1 MFELVVCELDDLCRW
16 GNLSFSDVSTF
27 NHSFEIGKTR
37 WTLVVVDN
45 DVVVV
50 AVVVESKKITIFA
63 CKYGMLIYWY
73 FLVSVSVSVP
83 CIWLG

>member
-1 MFELVVCELDDLCRW
+1 MFELVVCELNDLCRW

-27 NHSFEIGKTR
+27 DHSFEIGKTR

-50 AVVVESKKITIFA
+50 PVVVESKKCYLNLQQFSTDIF
-63 CKYGMLIYWY
+63 L
-73 FLVSVSVSVP
+73 LVLVCLAFGLV
-83 CIWLG
+83 